1 MVFAVNTPRERL
13 VSGAEASPDR
23 ALLGGK
29 GANLALLARAGLP
42 VPAWFALTTGVFEE
56 VAGRLRGEIEGALV
70 GVDPRV
76 QAAAEAA
83 SGKIARAFLGARL
96 APGDRALLLER
107 FDALFG
113 EETVA
118 VRSSGCAEDSG
129 EHSFAGQMDTF
140 LHVTREGLEER
151 VLACFASAWS
161 PRALL
166 YRALHAA
173 SEPMALAVV
182 VQRMVESRAAGV
194 LFTADPVSGDETRA
208 VVSAG
213 LGLGEGVVSDRVE
226 TDTWTV
232 DAAGAIVARS
242 IARKKGRVVRGGEG
256 TVLEAVDVAA
266 PALSD
271 DEVGAL
277 VALGRKIAARE
288 GVPQDVEWAVDSGG
302 KIHLLQARPITTRG
316 RQTASGRLSVFDSSN
331 IVESYPGIT
340 LPLTF
345 SFARAAYEQTF
356 RESSRTFGVP
366 EDVLLAN
373 HQVHAHL
380 IALIEGRVYYDL
392 LNMYRL
398 FQLVPGFEG
407 VLPAWE
413 KALGLEPGMV
423 PREAPPTLRTR
434 LLKGRI
440 VLRVVGHFLG
450 LEANV
455 ERFLAEFR
463 SVHEGFRSRDLATLD
478 AHELLLLYEDLARR
492 LLGPY
497 SISVVNDFFA
507 QQLHAL
513 VGKLI
518 ARYGLDPGLGND
530 LFCGEKGMESV
541 EPVRSALAIAA
552 RIRGE
557 SRWLAALEGPD
568 AWRALRE
575 DPALRAALDEHV
587 RRFGDRVLEE
597 LKLETPPLDEDP
609 RFLVATLRNLVAS
622 GEDVSRMEE
631 RERAIR
637 DSAETRVRAA
647 LRWHPLRRA
656 FVGFVLARARRS
668 VRFRENLRL
677 ARSRAFGMVK
687 RIFVAIGRDFARR
700 GLLDAPRDVFYLT
713 VDEVAG
719 AVRGSS
725 VTRGLGELVA
735 QRKREYEGHVGRKPA
750 ARIVVRGPV
759 LAAPLEERKP
769 AAKGDLRG
777 VGCSPGVVRGRAK
790 VVRAPDPGLSVRGEV
805 LVAPMT
811 DPGWVFL
818 MVAAKALVVERGS
831 ILSHTAIIGR
841 ELGIPT
847 VVGVAGATE
856 LVEDGRQI
864 EVDGT
869 SGRVQLL

>member
-1 MVFAVNTPRERL
+1 M
-13 VSGAEASPDR
+13 SGAEASPDR

-42 VPAWFALTTGVFEE
+42 VPAWIALTTGVFEE
-56 VAGRLRGEIEGALV
+56 VMARARSEIEGALA
-70 GVDPRV
+70 GLDPRN

-83 SGKIARAFLGARL
+83 SGRIARAFLGARL
-96 APGDRALLLER
+96 APGDRALLLDQ
-107 FDALFG
+107 FDALLG
-113 EETVA
+113 PGTVA
-118 VRSSGCAEDSG
+118 VRSSGVAEDAG

-140 LHVTREGLEER
+140 LHVTRESLEER

-173 SEPMALAVV
+173 SEPIALAVV
-182 VQRMVESRAAGV
+182 VQRMIESRAAGV

-213 LGLGEGVVSDRVE
+213 LGLGEGVVVDRVE

-232 DAAGAIVARS
+232 DSQGAIVARS
-242 IARKKGRVVRGGEG
+242 IARKKGRVVRAIGGG

-271 DEVGAL
+271 DEVKAL

-288 GVPQDVEWAVDSGG
+288 RAPQDVEWAVDAEGTL
-302 KIHLLQARPITTRG
+302 HLLQARPITTLG
-316 RQTASGRLSVFDSSN
+316 GRLNVFDSSN

-345 SFARAAYEQTF
+345 SFARSAYEQTF

-366 EDVLLAN
+366 EDVLAAN
-373 HQVHAHL
+373 HHVHAHL
-380 IALIEGRVYYDL
+380 VALIEGRVYYDL

-423 PREAPPTLRTR
+423 PKEPAPTLRTK

-440 VLRVVGHFLG
+440 VLRAFGHFFG
-450 LEANV
+450 LEGNV
-455 ERFLAEFR
+455 ERFLDEFR
-463 SVHEGFRSRDLATLD
+463 AVHEGFRARDLAKLD
-478 AHELLLLYEDLARR
+478 SHELLLLYEDLARR

-518 ARYGLDPGLGND
+518 ARYKLGAELSND

-552 RIRGE
+552 RLRGDA
-557 SRWLAALEGPD
+557 RALAALEGPD

-575 DPALRAALDEHV
+575 DAGLRAALDEHV

-622 GEDVSRMEE
+622 GEEISRMED

-637 DSAETRVRAA
+637 VSAETRVREA
-647 LRWHPLRRA
+647 LRFHPLRRA
-656 FVGFVLARARRS
+656 FFGFVLARARRS

-677 ARSRAFGMVK
+677 ARTRAFGMVK
-687 RIFVAIGRDFARR
+687 RIFAAIGRDLARR

-713 VDEVAG
+713 TDEVVG

-725 VTRGLGELVA
+725 VTRGLVELVA
-735 QRKREYEGHVGRKPA
+735 QRKREYEGYVGRKPA
-750 ARIVVRGPV
+750 ARIVTRGPV

-777 VGCSPGVVRGRAK
+777 VGCSPGVARGRAK
-790 VVRAPDPGLSVRGEV
+790 VVRVPDPGLVVRGEV

-856 LVEDGRQI
+856 LIEDGREV
-864 EVDGT
+864 EVDGAAGT
-869 SGRVQLL
+869 VRLV